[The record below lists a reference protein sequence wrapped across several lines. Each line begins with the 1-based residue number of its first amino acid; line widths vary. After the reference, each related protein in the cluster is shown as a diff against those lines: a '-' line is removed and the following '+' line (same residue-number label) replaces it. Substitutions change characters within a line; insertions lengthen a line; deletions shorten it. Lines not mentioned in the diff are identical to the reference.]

1 MCQEHVPAGKASGL
15 AALGVGRTLVQLFQE
30 IAALEPV
37 PVGKLQQLHSTPIK
51 PPIFPLPK
59 KALKGAV
66 VASAP

>member
-37 PVGKLQQLHSTPIK
+37 PVGKLQQLHFNTN
-51 PPIFPLPK
+51 
-59 KALKGAV
+59 
-66 VASAP
+66 